1 MIFIVRALR
10 RICPC
15 FVIYLGGTVPALWF
29 LQIDKLD
36 RYNAA
41 LSANVSNLTDTLQE
55 ALSSI
60 EGVCC
65 TIVKNKIYRQN
76 QRDFYPLHLFIDERS
91 VMDRNPARSVDEFI
105 SLLNFKFNIIHHLN
119 LNLNVDFNNNGQMLV
134 IQLIYSILHFRYKFL
149 YTLTRIH
156 GWPFWNKFYYLF
168 WSSVVCF
175 YH

>member
-1 MIFIVRALR
+1 MVSLNDLKFFSYLTQLTQQFTVFYRYIPRMIFKVCALR

-65 TIVKNKIYRQN
+65 TIVKYIVRTNG
-76 QRDFYPLHLFIDERS
+76 
-91 VMDRNPARSVDEFI
+91 I
-105 SLLNFKFNIIHHLN
+105 SI
-119 LNLNVDFNNNGQMLV
+119 
-134 IQLIYSILHFRYKFL
+134 RY
-149 YTLTRIH
+149 TC
-156 GWPFWNKFYYLF
+156 
-168 WSSVVCF
+168 SSTKEV
-175 YH
+175 